1 MGRKRRASKAK
12 RRGQDRAASLR
23 GFLTACGGSA
33 GPSAATWSPFSK
45 AAWGL
50 PGASEI
56 SSQRDLLLPV
66 LRLLTAEGEGQRS
79 GDGMGCMITTSW
91 PCGQEATRV
100 KRDGGVGRG
109 SALGSPT
116 LRDTEA

>member
-1 MGRKRRASKAK
+1 MSKAK
-12 RRGQDRAASLR
+12 RRGQYRAASIR
-23 GFLTACGGSA
+23 GFLMACGSSA

-66 LRLLTAEGEGQRS
+66 LRRS
-79 GDGMGCMITTSW
+79 QQKVRDK
-91 PCGQEATRV
+91 GQEMGWCV
-100 KRDGGVGRG
+100 
-109 SALGSPT
+109 
-116 LRDTEA
+116 